1 MEGLLIAQVLHELG
15 SGPLERGNW
24 RFPDHSTFVLPVGD
38 RNLWLTLRPPA
49 PQLELRSGRAPHGGQ
64 PTPFQL
70 LLQARAGGPLSSVS
84 QLKLDRVVRLE
95 FAEQS
100 GFVTAPPVS
109 LIVELTGRNAN
120 LILLDTAGTI
130 LGVQRE
136 VSSSENRYRQLRAGL
151 SYVPPPAYERADPRE
166 LGAEASARLLLGR
179 PLSRLRQTL
188 DGFGPQLTAALSR
201 RSGLAEN
208 EEVSDRQLPLLTEAL
223 TELLA
228 DPAAFLAAHSD
239 AGSEPAAQRESAER
253 SRLLRQVRSE
263 GQRRLKLL
271 RRRLSDV
278 DRLEQAAARAPE
290 LREQADLL
298 LAYRPAARPGAEVV
312 LPGFGGE
319 DVPIRLEPA
328 QDAVATAETFYDRA
342 RRLEK
347 RLSSARELVPA
358 LRQELAELERSMEQ
372 AESLPLDE
380 LRQLLPAAGSSRS
393 GQHRRQPGI
402 RVEGP
407 HGFTILIG
415 RNARDND
422 AITFGIARSRD
433 IWLHVQGYRGSHVI
447 IRADNREVP
456 FETVLYAARLAAGHS
471 QAADSDNV
479 PVDYTMRKNVW
490 RPKGAA
496 RGAVQFTAQKT
507 VYVTP
512 LVNATRDATA
522 GG

>member
-1 MEGLLIAQVLHELG
+1 
-15 SGPLERGNW
+15 
-24 RFPDHSTFVLPVGD
+24 
-38 RNLWLTLRPPA
+38 
-49 PQLELRSGRAPHGGQ
+49 
-64 PTPFQL
+64 
-70 LLQARAGGPLSSVS
+70 
-84 QLKLDRVVRLE
+84 
-95 FAEQS
+95 
-100 GFVTAPPVS
+100 
-109 LIVELTGRNAN
+109 
-120 LILLDTAGTI
+120 
-130 LGVQRE
+130 
-136 VSSSENRYRQLRAGL
+136 
-151 SYVPPPAYERADPRE
+151 
-166 LGAEASARLLLGR
+166 
-179 PLSRLRQTL
+179 
-188 DGFGPQLTAALSR
+188 
-201 RSGLAEN
+201 
-208 EEVSDRQLPLLTEAL
+208 
-223 TELLA
+223 
-228 DPAAFLAAHSD
+228 
-239 AGSEPAAQRESAER
+239 
-253 SRLLRQVRSE
+253 
-263 GQRRLKLL
+263 
-271 RRRLSDV
+271 
-278 DRLEQAAARAPE
+278 
-290 LREQADLL
+290 
-298 LAYRPAARPGAEVV
+298 
-312 LPGFGGE
+312 
-319 DVPIRLEPA
+319 
-328 QDAVATAETFYDRA
+328 
-342 RRLEK
+342 
-347 RLSSARELVPA
+347 
-358 LRQELAELERSMEQ
+358 MEQ